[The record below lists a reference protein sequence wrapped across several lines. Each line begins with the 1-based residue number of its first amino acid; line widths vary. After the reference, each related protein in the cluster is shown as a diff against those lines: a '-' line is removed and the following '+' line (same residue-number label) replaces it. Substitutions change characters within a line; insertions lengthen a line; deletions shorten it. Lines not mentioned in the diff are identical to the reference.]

1 MRRSLLPPLL
11 VCIALLPAL
20 ALADIDD
27 DNDTPPA
34 RAPGTGLVLTSA
46 QQQAVGVAVAHPVK
60 GAGPRQTDAY
70 GLVLDPV
77 ELVTDV
83 GRLVT
88 TRSAARNA
96 AADARRLEGLYK
108 NGANASLK
116 ALQGAQALEIESE
129 AQAEAA
135 AATFSLQWGPVAAL
149 PDRER
154 DALVSS
160 LTGARAVLVR
170 ADVPGRHAL
179 GAMPAKALL
188 NVDGIGVAARLM
200 GPVPRTTADVQS
212 AGWLLEVEHPPAG
225 LGPGARLRVSLAGAD
240 VSGLLIPTAALLY
253 SEEGA
258 YVYRQKAPQ
267 SRDGKIEYT
276 PARVKLLTP
285 VGDAWLV
292 SGLADADN
300 VVVHGAGVLWSLQGL
315 GTFSASEEEHD

>member
-1 MRRSLLPPLL
+1 
-11 VCIALLPAL
+11 
-20 ALADIDD
+20 
-27 DNDTPPA
+27 
-34 RAPGTGLVLTSA
+34 
-46 QQQAVGVAVAHPVK
+46 
-60 GAGPRQTDAY
+60 
-70 GLVLDPV
+70 V
-77 ELVTDV
+77 ELVADI
-83 GRLVT
+83 GRVVT
-88 TRSAARNA
+88 SRSAARNA

-116 ALQGAQALEIESE
+116 ALQVAQALEVESQ

-154 DALVSS
+154 DALIAS
-160 LTGARAVLVR
+160 LTSGRAVLVR

-179 GAMPAKALL
+179 GAMPAKALV

-200 GPVPRTTADVQS
+200 GPVPRTAPELQS
-212 AGWLLEVEHPPAG
+212 AGWLLEVDHPPTG
-225 LGPGARLRVSLAGAD
+225 LGPGARLRVTLAGAD
-240 VSGLLIPTAALLY
+240 VAGLLVPTASLLY

-267 SRDGKIEYT
+267 GRDGKTEYAT
-276 PARVKLLTP
+276 ASVKLLTP

-300 VVVHGAGVLWSLQGL
+300 IVVHGAGVLWSLQGL
-315 GTFSASEEEHD
+315 GSFSASEEEHD